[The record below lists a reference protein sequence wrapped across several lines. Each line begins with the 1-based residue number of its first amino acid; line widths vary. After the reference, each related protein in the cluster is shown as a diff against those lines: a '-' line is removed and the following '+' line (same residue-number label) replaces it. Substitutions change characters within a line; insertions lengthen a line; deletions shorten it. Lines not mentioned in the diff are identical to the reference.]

1 MPQNFSGVFLGAST
15 MIKFNKFNVTNGT
28 DKAKISY
35 SLDNR
40 TDRRSCVTIYAKD
53 YDRSLGR
60 IFDDEYT
67 NNSDS
72 MTDYFEKGRVVLFDD
87 HPLYAAARAQAEAVQ
102 KAWNTKMEARREV
115 RRSVFGTPAF

>member
-1 MPQNFSGVFLGAST
+1 
-15 MIKFNKFNVTNGT
+15 MIKFNKHNVTNGI
-28 DKAKISY
+28 DKAKITY

-40 TDRRSCVTIYAKD
+40 TDGQNCVTLYAKD

-72 MTDYFEKGRVVLFDD
+72 MTDYFEKGRVVLFED
-87 HPLYAAARAQAEAVQ
+87 HPLYAAARSQAEAVQ
-102 KAWNTKMEARREV
+102 MAWNIKMQAKREF
-115 RRSVFGTPAF
+115 RRSAFGVPVF

>member
-1 MPQNFSGVFLGAST
+1 
-15 MIKFNKFNVTNGT
+15 MIKFNKYNVTNGT

-40 TDRRSCVTIYAKD
+40 ADRRSCVTIYAKD

-60 IFDDEYT
+60 IFADEYT
-67 NNSDS
+67 NNSDM

-87 HPLYAAARAQAEAVQ
+87 HPLYAAARSQAQAVAN
-102 KAWNTKMEARREV
+102 AWDAKMEAKRVMRRMA
-115 RRSVFGTPAF
+115 FGTPVF